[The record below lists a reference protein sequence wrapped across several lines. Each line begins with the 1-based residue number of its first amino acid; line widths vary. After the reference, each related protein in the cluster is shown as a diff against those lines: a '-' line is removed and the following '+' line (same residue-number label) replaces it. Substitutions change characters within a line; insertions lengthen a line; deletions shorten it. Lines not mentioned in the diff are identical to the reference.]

1 MSKILIIDDEAPIRQ
16 VMSASLKDEGYEVI
30 VAANGEEGLQRLRA
44 EQPTVCFLDIWMPG
58 ALDGIQVLTQAKQEG
73 LKTEFIMIS
82 GHGTIETAVK
92 ATKLG
97 AWDFIEKPLSMDK
110 MFIVISNV
118 LSFLQQ
124 KDEKAGL
131 LNKLRKNIAFIG
143 ESTPMVQ
150 TKQMIS
156 RVAPTSSWILISG
169 ESGTGKRLA
178 AENIHYMSP
187 RAHKAFVE
195 VNCLSVAEDLLE
207 SEIFGLESGAWPGVD
222 RTQRGKIELA
232 ENGTLY
238 IEEISGM
245 TLNVQAKLLRYLQ
258 EQKFQRVGG
267 GEFIKAEV
275 RVIASTTKDME
286 VEVREGRFREDFY
299 HRLNI
304 APFRIL
310 SLKDRPEDIP
320 ALAQHFG
327 ELTARES
334 GEMRKVFSEKA
345 MEMMRAYLWPRNVRE
360 LKNFIERVY
369 ILTPSDYVDVHDLKF
384 AGLVEQTS
392 SQSPTGT
399 AAAVTDEMSNF
410 REARAQFEKEYLVK
424 KISENSGNISR
435 TAEVIGL
442 ERSYLHRKIKAY
454 GIDVNT

>member
-16 VMSASLKDEGYEVI
+16 VMGASLKDEGYEVI
-30 VAANGEEGLQRLRA
+30 TAANGEEGLKALRS
-44 EQPTVCFLDIWMPG
+44 EQPTLCFLDIWMPG
-58 ALDGIQVLTQAKQEG
+58 ALDGIQVLTQAKLEG

-110 MFIVISNV
+110 MFIVISNL

-124 KDEKAGL
+124 KDEKSAL

-143 ESTPMVQ
+143 ESAPMVQ

-195 VNCLSVAEDLLE
+195 VNCLSVADDLLE
-207 SEIFGLESGAWPGVD
+207 SEIFGLEKGAWPGVD

-232 ENGTLY
+232 ESGTLY

-245 TLNVQAKLLRYLQ
+245 NMIVQAKLLRYLQ
-258 EQKFQRVGG
+258 EQSFQRVGG
-267 GEFIKAEV
+267 TDFVKAEV
-275 RVIASTTKDME
+275 RIIASTTKDLE

-304 APFRIL
+304 SPFRISAL
-310 SLKDRPEDIP
+310 RERPEDIP

-327 ELTARES
+327 EITTRES
-334 GEMRKVFSEKA
+334 GEIRKVFSEKA
-345 MEMMRAYLWPRNVRE
+345 MEVMRAYLWPRNVRE

-369 ILTPSDYVDVHDLKF
+369 ILTPSEYIDVHDLKF
-384 AGLVEQTS
+384 AGMVEPTS
-392 SQSPTGT
+392 ADSAMTT
-399 AAAVTDEMSNF
+399 VITDDMSNF
-410 REARAQFEKEYLVK
+410 REARAQFEKEYLIK
-424 KISENSGNISR
+424 KITENSGNISR

-454 GIDVNT
+454 GIEVNT